1 MVARS
6 VRWLRSPN
14 ALRVGPVTMSK
25 EIESAMSCS
34 LCLGLPD
41 DLVDLQQPVER
52 HRWRILDVAQRQPEA
67 NQLVG
72 AQLGRQISGAGG
84 AALKRCLQPLQG
96 PVGRCWS
103 GDGEKSGIRSAMS
116 GAHASRSAT

>member
-6 VRWLRSPN
+6 VRWWRSPN

-34 LCLGLPD
+34 VQLGLLD
-41 DLVDLQQPVER
+41 DLVDLKQPVER
-52 HRWRILDVAQRQPEA
+52 HRRGILDVGQRQPEA
-67 NQLVG
+67 NQSVG

-84 AALKRCLQPLQG
+84 SALKRCLQPLQG
-96 PVGRCWS
+96 PVGRWSS
-103 GDGEKSGIRSAMS
+103 GDGEKSGMRSAMS
-116 GAHASRSAT
+116 GA